1 MKKETNSNNLP
12 PKTGMLSVLT
22 PTQEHALA
30 RQPFYIQVA
39 HWCMMQE
46 EWVNRNQ
53 IASAFRTN
61 GPRASAVLGYIQR
74 STERVSCQ
82 TRIITTGKPPVK
94 ICEIK
99 VTAVQIVR
107 PESCC
112 RKVPKIRKK
121 PARGIRLNR
130 VGNAGRE
137 TRELLKEL
145 WAKAQARIN
154 Q

>member
-1 MKKETNSNNLP
+1 MKKETNSSNLP
-12 PKTGMLSVLT
+12 PKTKILSVLT
-22 PTQEHALA
+22 PTQESDLA

-46 EWVNRNQ
+46 KWVNRDQ

-61 GPRASAVLGYIQR
+61 GSRASAVLGYIQR

-82 TRIITTGKPPVK
+82 TRMIIAGKPPVK

-99 VTAVQIVR
+99 VTAVQIVH
-107 PESCC
+107 PKSSY
-112 RKVPKIRKK
+112 RKVLKIRKK
-121 PARGIRLNR
+121 PSRGIRLNR

-137 TRELLKEL
+137 TRDLLKEL
-145 WAKAQARIN
+145 WAKAQTR
-154 Q
+154 